1 MLEALVDNDV
11 VEKMARWKCI
21 LEFPVSLSV
30 DASSIAYLQSLR
42 FVVGKRLETLP
53 AASLHDLF
61 LEFLECASPI
71 EPTEPEIGLAA
82 TIESI
87 SQEDGLGLDV
97 GESLLLAVAIKRGL
111 GKVATGDKRA
121 VCSCPALIDYVAEVE
136 TLRGS
141 FVSLEQILAR
151 LLVVLGADSLRR
163 SVCSDADADTTAR
176 ICFAC
181 SRSEVRDQEILQALA
196 SYQSDLAK
204 NSECFSGIELGD

>member
-1 MLEALVDNDV
+1 
-11 VEKMARWKCI
+11 MARWKCI

-71 EPTEPEIGLAA
+71 EPTEPGNR
-82 TIESI
+82 
-87 SQEDGLGLDV
+87 LGGDHREYFTRGRTRV
-97 GESLLLAVAIKRGL
+97 GCRRKSPSCCLRLKRGL